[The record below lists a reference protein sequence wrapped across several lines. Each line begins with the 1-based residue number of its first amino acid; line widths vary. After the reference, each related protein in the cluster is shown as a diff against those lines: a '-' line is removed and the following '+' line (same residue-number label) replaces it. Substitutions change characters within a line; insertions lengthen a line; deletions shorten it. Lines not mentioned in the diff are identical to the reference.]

1 MFTRATA
8 RISGIDERPAPP
20 PPRRNAMSVSERLW
34 NETEERRTR
43 LELQSRENFPVATRL
58 LPARHREHL
67 LNVYGYARLVDDIGD
82 EAPPDERAGLLDLV
96 ERDLDRVYAGTRA
109 ELPVLRDLAET
120 ISACRVPA
128 EPFRRLLEANRRDQE
143 VTRYATFDDL
153 LGYCAYSADP
163 VGRIVLHVFGAATPD
178 RVRLSDKVCTALQ
191 IIEHCQD
198 VGEDHRNG
206 RIYLPQD
213 DLRRFG
219 CTEDD
224 LTAAVTPT
232 RLRGVVALQAK
243 RAAGLLDEGAALT
256 GRLRGFARVA
266 VAGYVAGGLAALA
279 ALERGAYDVLGSA
292 SRPRKARL
300 LAEWSRT
307 LGRR

>member
-1 MFTRATA
+1 
-8 RISGIDERPAPP
+8 
-20 PPRRNAMSVSERLW
+20 MSVSERLW

-109 ELPVLRDLAET
+109 ELPVLRDLAGT
-120 ISACRVPA
+120 ISACRIPA

>member
-1 MFTRATA
+1 
-8 RISGIDERPAPP
+8 
-20 PPRRNAMSVSERLW
+20 MSVSERLW

-43 LELQSRENFPVATRL
+43 IELQRRENFPVATRL

-82 EAPPDERAGLLDLV
+82 EAPPGERGELLDLV
-96 ERDLDRVYAGTRA
+96 ERDLDRVYASKA
-109 ELPVLRDLAET
+109 PELPVLRDLAGT
-120 ISACRVPA
+120 IAACRIPA

-153 LGYCAYSADP
+153 VGYCAYSADP
-163 VGRIVLHVFGAATPD
+163 VGHIVLHVFGAATED
-178 RVRLSDKVCTALQ
+178 RLRLSDKVCTALQ

-206 RIYLPQD
+206 RIYLPGD
-213 DLRRFG
+213 DLKRFG

-224 LTAAVTPT
+224 LAAKSTPT

-243 RAAGLLDEGAALT
+243 RAGALLDEGAALT
-256 GRLRGFARVA
+256 GRLQGFARVA
-266 VAGYVAGGLAALA
+266 VAGYIAGGLATLA
-279 ALERGAYDVLGSA
+279 ALERGGHDVLGSPP
-292 SRPRKARL
+292 RPRKTRL

>member
-1 MFTRATA
+1 
-8 RISGIDERPAPP
+8 
-20 PPRRNAMSVSERLW
+20 MSVSERLW

-43 LELQSRENFPVATRL
+43 IELQARENFPVATRL
-58 LPARHREHL
+58 LPVRHREHL

-82 EAPPDERAGLLDLV
+82 EAPPGDRADLLDLV
-96 ERDLDRVYAGTRA
+96 ERDLDRVYASTRP
-109 ELPVLRDLAET
+109 ELPVMRDLART
-120 ISACRVPA
+120 IDACRIPA

-153 LGYCAYSADP
+153 VEYCAYSADP
-163 VGRIVLHVFGAATPD
+163 VGHIVLHVFGAATPD
-178 RVRLSDKVCTALQ
+178 RFRLSDKVCTALQ

-206 RIYLPQD
+206 RVYLPGD

-224 LTAAVTPT
+224 LTAAATPT
-232 RLRGVVALQAK
+232 RLRGVVALQAG
-243 RAAGLLDEGAALT
+243 RAGRLLDEGAALT
-256 GRLRGFARVA
+256 ASLRGFARVA
-266 VAGYVAGGLAALA
+266 VAGYIAGGRSALA
-279 ALERGAYDVLGSA
+279 ALERGAYDVLGSP